1 MRHGQR
7 SRLVTALAL
16 VVAVGLTVPALAGQG
31 YKGFARGEAL
41 ITVQELKSLI
51 DAKDPKLVILA
62 VAKTTDYRLGHIPGA
77 FQIWRPDYEP
87 KKGEEFPYGGMALDR
102 EDFQAFVRKF
112 GIDNDSKVVI
122 YDHKYDATRVWWMF
136 YLYGK
141 TDCRVLDGGYQAWKK
156 AGYDTDILAPDLPKE
171 PGNFTAKLAM
181 PGWSVSVTTI
191 WRCKTSKDYQLWDT
205 RGNKEWTG
213 AKLKKGAYAKGRIPW
228 AKHLD
233 WPEFKKPVEEGGKP
247 TEFKTAAEIAKVIA
261 KYGMDKN
268 KHQVFYCQ
276 SGVRTTTEIFALY
289 LMGWDPGLLHNYDG
303 SWIEWSYYHKNL
315 PDSGAIL
322 CEACK

>member
-1 MRHGQR
+1 MRHGL
-7 SRLVTALAL
+7 SSKVVGALAL
-16 VVAVGLTVPALAGQG
+16 VLVVGLTVPALAEQG

-41 ITVQELKSLI
+41 ITVKELKSLM

-77 FQIWRPDYEP
+77 YQIWRPDYEP
-87 KKGEEFPYGGMALDR
+87 KEGVEFPYEGMALDR

-141 TDCRVLDGGYQAWKK
+141 TDCRVLDGGYPAWKA

-171 PGNFTAKLAM
+171 PGNFTATSAL
-181 PGWSVSVTTI
+181 PGWSVSISTI
-191 WRCKTSKDYQLWDT
+191 WRCKTSEDYQLWDT
-205 RGNKEWTG
+205 RGTKEWTG
-213 AKLKKGAYAKGRIPW
+213 AKLKKGAYVPGRIPW
-228 AKHLD
+228 AKHLN
-233 WPEFKKPVEEGGKP
+233 WPEFKEPVTEGGKP
-247 TEFKTAAEIAKVIA
+247 TAFKTAAEIQKVIE
-261 KYGMDKN
+261 KYGMDKT

-289 LMGWDPGLLHNYDG
+289 LMGWDPAMLHNYDG
-303 SWIEWSYYHKNL
+303 SWIEWSYYHKAY
-315 PDSGAIL
+315 PEAIL